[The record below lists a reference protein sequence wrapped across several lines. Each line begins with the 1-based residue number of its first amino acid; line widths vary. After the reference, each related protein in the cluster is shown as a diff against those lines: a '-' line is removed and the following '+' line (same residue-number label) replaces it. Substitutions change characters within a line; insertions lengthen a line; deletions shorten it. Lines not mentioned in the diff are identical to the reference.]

1 MNTEFWLYNPL
12 VLFNKNN
19 LTDLWPN
26 NNMNLNE
33 KLNSITRLVIVL
45 SILGYLITNNI
56 KMIITGIITI
66 ISISILQYIQHNKTL
81 KNNIQKEGF
90 DNFNLIN
97 NNNNNNI
104 YTKPTKE
111 NPLMNVLLP
120 EINEN
125 PNRNAAL
132 PAFNPIVE
140 NNINNK
146 TKEMVVDKFNNNKNI
161 DKRLFKD
168 LGDNFEFD
176 MSMRQWYSTPNTR
189 VMNDQ
194 KGFAEFC
201 YSDMISCKEGNEL
214 ACTRNAP
221 PHWIN

>member
-12 VLFNKNN
+12 VLFNKNS
-19 LTDLWPN
+19 LTELWPN

-33 KLNSITRLVIVL
+33 KLNSITRLVILL

-56 KMIITGIITI
+56 NMIITGILTI
-66 ISISILQYIQHNKTL
+66 SSISILQYIQHNKIL
-81 KNNIQKEGF
+81 KNNIQNEGF
-90 DNFNLIN
+90 DNLNLFNN
-97 NNNNNNI
+97 KNT
-104 YTKPTKE
+104 YTNPTKK

-120 EINEN
+120 EINDN

-176 MSMRQWYSTPNTR
+176 MSMRQWYSTPNTK

-194 KGFAEFC
+194 KEFAEFC
-201 YSDMISCKEGNEL
+201 YGDMISCKEGNEL

>member
-12 VLFNKNN
+12 VLFNKNS
-19 LTDLWPN
+19 LTELWPN
-26 NNMNLNE
+26 HNMNLNE

-45 SILGYLITNNI
+45 SILGYLITNNVN
-56 KMIITGIITI
+56 MIVTGILTI
-66 ISISILQYIQHNKTL
+66 SSISILQYIQHNKIL
-81 KNNIQKEGF
+81 KNNIQNEGF
-90 DNFNLIN
+90 DNLNLFNN
-97 NNNNNNI
+97 KKN
-104 YTKPTKE
+104 YTNPTKK

-120 EINEN
+120 EINDN

-176 MSMRQWYSTPNTR
+176 MSMRQWYSTPNTK

-194 KGFAEFC
+194 KEFAEFC
-201 YSDMISCKEGNEL
+201 YGDMISCKEGNEF

>member
-12 VLFNKNN
+12 VLFNKNS
-19 LTDLWPN
+19 LTELWPN

-56 KMIITGIITI
+56 NMIITGILTI
-66 ISISILQYIQHNKTL
+66 SSISVLQYIQHNKIL
-81 KNNIQKEGF
+81 KNNVQNEGF
-90 DNFNLIN
+90 DNLNLFNN
-97 NNNNNNI
+97 KNT
-104 YTKPTKE
+104 YTKPTKK

-120 EINEN
+120 EINDN

-176 MSMRQWYSTPNTR
+176 MSMRQWYSTPNTK

-194 KGFAEFC
+194 KEFAEFC
-201 YSDMISCKEGNEL
+201 YGDMISCKEGNEL

>member
-12 VLFNKNN
+12 VLFNKNS
-19 LTDLWPN
+19 LTELWPN
-26 NNMNLNE
+26 HNMNLNE

-45 SILGYLITNNI
+45 SILGYLITNNVN
-56 KMIITGIITI
+56 MIVTGILTI
-66 ISISILQYIQHNKTL
+66 SSISILQYIQHNKIL
-81 KNNIQKEGF
+81 KNNIQNEGF
-90 DNFNLIN
+90 DNLNLFNN
-97 NNNNNNI
+97 KKN
-104 YTKPTKE
+104 YTNPTKK

-120 EINEN
+120 EINDN

-176 MSMRQWYSTPNTR
+176 MSMRQWYSTPNTK

-194 KGFAEFC
+194 KEFAEFC
-201 YSDMISCKEGNEL
+201 YGDMISCKEGNEL

>member
-12 VLFNKNN
+12 VLFNKNS
-19 LTDLWPN
+19 LTELWPN

-45 SILGYLITNNI
+45 SILGYLITNNVN
-56 KMIITGIITI
+56 MIITGILTI
-66 ISISILQYIQHNKTL
+66 LSISVLQYIQHNKIL
-81 KNNIQKEGF
+81 KNNIQNEGF
-90 DNFNLIN
+90 DNLNLFNDKN
-97 NNNNNNI
+97 T
-104 YTKPTKE
+104 YTKPTKK

-120 EINEN
+120 EINDN

-140 NNINNK
+140 NNINNE
-146 TKEMVVDKFNNNKNI
+146 TKEMIVDKFNNNHNI

-176 MSMRQWYSTPNTR
+176 MSMRQWYSTPNTK

-194 KGFAEFC
+194 KEFAEFC
-201 YSDMISCKEGNEL
+201 YGDMISCKEGNEL

>member
-12 VLFNKNN
+12 VLFNKNS
-19 LTDLWPN
+19 LTELWPN

-56 KMIITGIITI
+56 NMIITGILTI
-66 ISISILQYIQHNKTL
+66 SSISVLQYIQHNKIL
-81 KNNIQKEGF
+81 KNNVQNEGF
-90 DNFNLIN
+90 DNLNLFNN
-97 NNNNNNI
+97 KNT
-104 YTKPTKE
+104 YTKPTKK

-120 EINEN
+120 EINDN

-132 PAFNPIVE
+132 PAFNPSVE

-176 MSMRQWYSTPNTR
+176 MSMRQWYSTPNTK

-194 KGFAEFC
+194 KEFAEFC
-201 YSDMISCKEGNEL
+201 YGDMISCKEGNEL

>member
-12 VLFNKNN
+12 VLFNKNS
-19 LTDLWPN
+19 LTELWPN

-56 KMIITGIITI
+56 NMIITGILTI
-66 ISISILQYIQHNKTL
+66 SSISVLQYIQHNKIL
-81 KNNIQKEGF
+81 KNNVQNEGF
-90 DNFNLIN
+90 DNLNLFNN
-97 NNNNNNI
+97 KNT
-104 YTKPTKE
+104 YTKPTKK

-120 EINEN
+120 EINDN

-132 PAFNPIVE
+132 PAFNPSVE

-146 TKEMVVDKFNNNKNI
+146 TKEMVVDKFNNNHNI

-176 MSMRQWYSTPNTR
+176 MSMRQWYSTPNTK

-194 KGFAEFC
+194 KEFAEFC
-201 YSDMISCKEGNEL
+201 YGDMISCKEGNEL

>member
-12 VLFNKNN
+12 VLFNKNS
-19 LTDLWPN
+19 LTELWPN

-56 KMIITGIITI
+56 NMIITGILTI
-66 ISISILQYIQHNKTL
+66 SSISVLQYIQHNKIL
-81 KNNIQKEGF
+81 KNNIQNEGF
-90 DNFNLIN
+90 DNLNLFNN
-97 NNNNNNI
+97 KNT
-104 YTKPTKE
+104 YTKPTKK

-120 EINEN
+120 EINDN

-132 PAFNPIVE
+132 PAFNPSVE

-176 MSMRQWYSTPNTR
+176 MSMRQWYSTPNTK

-194 KGFAEFC
+194 KEFAEFC
-201 YSDMISCKEGNEL
+201 YGDMISCKEGNEL

>member
-1 MNTEFWLYNPL
+1 
-12 VLFNKNN
+12 
-19 LTDLWPN
+19 
-26 NNMNLNE
+26 
-33 KLNSITRLVIVL
+33 
-45 SILGYLITNNI
+45 
-56 KMIITGIITI
+56 MIITGILTI
-66 ISISILQYIQHNKTL
+66 LSISILQYIQHNKIL
-81 KNNIQKEGF
+81 KNNIQNEGF
-90 DNFNLIN
+90 DNLNLFNN
-97 NNNNNNI
+97 KNS
-104 YTKPTKE
+104 YTKPTKK

-120 EINEN
+120 EINDN

-176 MSMRQWYSTPNTR
+176 MSMRQWYSTPNTK

-194 KGFAEFC
+194 KEFAEFC
-201 YSDMISCKEGNEL
+201 YGDMISCKEGNEL

>member
-12 VLFNKNN
+12 VLFNKNS
-19 LTDLWPN
+19 LTELWPN

-45 SILGYLITNNI
+45 SILGYLITNNVN
-56 KMIITGIITI
+56 MIVTGILTI
-66 ISISILQYIQHNKTL
+66 SSISILQYIQHNKIL
-81 KNNIQKEGF
+81 KNNIQNEGF
-90 DNFNLIN
+90 DNLNLFNDKN
-97 NNNNNNI
+97 T
-104 YTKPTKE
+104 YTKPTKK

-120 EINEN
+120 EINDN
-125 PNRNAAL
+125 PNRNSAL

-140 NNINNK
+140 NNINNE
-146 TKEMVVDKFNNNKNI
+146 TKEMIVDKFNKNHNI

-176 MSMRQWYSTPNTR
+176 MSMRQWYSTPNTK

-194 KGFAEFC
+194 KEFAEFC
-201 YSDMISCKEGNEL
+201 YGDMISCKEGNEF